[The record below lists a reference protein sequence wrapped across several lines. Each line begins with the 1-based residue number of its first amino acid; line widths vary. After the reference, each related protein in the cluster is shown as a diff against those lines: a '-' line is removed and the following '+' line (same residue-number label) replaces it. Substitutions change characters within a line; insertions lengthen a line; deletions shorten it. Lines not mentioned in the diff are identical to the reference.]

1 MSYSELDNNGS
12 TSLTCQTET
21 APASSSSEYIG
32 NRGLTLIRD
41 NVFTAYASLSSAT
54 PSASATKSQ
63 QSSASYADTQT
74 VDVTVWLKGYITPLK
89 TSDYELTLVA
99 NSGARL
105 FLSTDDKSSNKVE
118 IAYTDGSSKT
128 NIKATKSLTANTR

>member
-1 MSYSELDNNGS
+1 M
-12 TSLTCQTET
+12 
-21 APASSSSEYIG
+21 
-32 NRGLTLIRD
+32 IRD

-54 PSASATKSQ
+54 PSASVTKSQ

-128 NIKATKSLTANTR
+128 NVKATKSLTANTRFISI